1 MAKRIDILLYLIIH
15 LFSLIYSS
23 KAATYKQYDTKCCV
37 NNYLNESPEWNLG
50 KSCHK
55 NSINKTEF
63 HGMCK
68 IIGIYNNNQF
78 VANKNTD
85 LYLY

>member
-1 MAKRIDILLYLIIH
+1 M
-15 LFSLIYSS
+15 
-23 KAATYKQYDTKCCV
+23 T
-37 NNYLNESPEWNLG
+37 SPEWNLG

-68 IIGIYNNNQF
+68 IIGMYNNNQF